1 MVMMW
6 SSQHYR
12 RSAGNM
18 VSWLQWGHCRKN
30 VKNSL
35 GLELKDGVK
44 GLTSYGCGNLFSF
57 HNLSELWFPET
68 IKWFW

>member
-1 MVMMW
+1 M
-6 SSQHYR
+6 
-12 RSAGNM
+12 
-18 VSWLQWGHCRKN
+18 
-30 VKNSL
+30 KNSL

-44 GLTSYGCGNLFSF
+44 GLAFYGCGNLFSF